1 LRSLTALV
9 TASIA
14 LTLGCEPAVNES
26 AASEPA
32 AVEEPA
38 ARQAPVLAET
48 RLGPLTTEDL
58 EDQIRWGAGLPDGDL
73 VRSVDWEALDGL
85 LRQAALEQILLH
97 LAEERGLTRDPSY
110 QSYLDLRV
118 ESALIREAELQLIYL
133 PSEPTREEMDA
144 YRALHADRGRLPAL
158 ATWRFMH
165 FAVSE
170 FSSAESRAREAANA
184 VASGEDFET
193 VALEMAS
200 RPQSGEPGGIVGPL
214 EFENSVA
221 PPLAE
226 ALRTLPLNTPSAPI
240 ALSDRWVVM
249 SVISRELERQ
259 LPPLRTAWAAGEEL
273 KMARRE
279 AYRERTLRELRERFP
294 VVIPE
299 PLTLD
304 MPDASTAL
312 SVGDRTWTLA
322 DLRQRAQVT
331 SFPEASLARLL
342 TPEARERLADELL
355 LLAEWDRLGR
365 VESAETQDKMRR
377 RRRFLT
383 LEHMVNTVQE
393 ERASDDLMQELLVEY
408 GYRRFED
415 LTRLR
420 WGDDGKL
427 ILIDR

>member
-1 LRSLTALV
+1 
-9 TASIA
+9 
-14 LTLGCEPAVNES
+14 
-26 AASEPA
+26 
-32 AVEEPA
+32 
-38 ARQAPVLAET
+38 
-48 RLGPLTTEDL
+48 
-58 EDQIRWGAGLPDGDL
+58 
-73 VRSVDWEALDGL
+73 
-85 LRQAALEQILLH
+85 
-97 LAEERGLTRDPSY
+97 
-110 QSYLDLRV
+110 
-118 ESALIREAELQLIYL
+118 
-133 PSEPTREEMDA
+133 
-144 YRALHADRGRLPAL
+144 
-158 ATWRFMH
+158 
-165 FAVSE
+165 
-170 FSSAESRAREAANA
+170 
-184 VASGEDFET
+184 
-193 VALEMAS
+193 
-200 RPQSGEPGGIVGPL
+200 
-214 EFENSVA
+214 
-221 PPLAE
+221 
-226 ALRTLPLNTPSAPI
+226 
-240 ALSDRWVVM
+240 M